1 MLKKMMS
8 IVLAGTLCFSMC
20 ACGSSSDHDG
30 SDERTGNDR
39 SCYWCDDRISI
50 LYSGE
55 PESVWGRDRRSGR
68 IFSGDGRA
76 CNVYRNFS
84 DLHWEVAD
92 GDYMGTAFYDARQP

>member
-1 MLKKMMS
+1 MS
-8 IVLAGTLCFSMC
+8 V
-20 ACGSSSDHDG
+20 CGSSSDHDG

-39 SCYWCDDRISI
+39 SCYWRDDRISI

-55 PESVWGRDRRSGR
+55 PEAVWGCDRR
-68 IFSGDGRA
+68 IWQDFSGDGRA

-92 GDYMGTAFYDARQP
+92 GDYMGTAFYDARRPVRNDI

>member
-1 MLKKMMS
+1 MS
-8 IVLAGTLCFSMC
+8 V
-20 ACGSSSDHDG
+20 CGSSSDHDG
-30 SDERTGNDR
+30 NDGRTGNDR
-39 SCYWCDDRISI
+39 SCYWRNDRISI

-55 PESVWGRDRRSGR
+55 PEAVWGRDRRSGR